1 MEGPYEQAGQSGWM
15 NNLRPMQSNEETE
28 QLWSFYEIEK
38 FEPLLPDHG
47 SGVAFMLRV
56 WPKPPCANIFFHGG
70 GANAK

>member
-1 MEGPYEQAGQSGWM
+1 
-15 NNLRPMQSNEETE
+15 MQSNEETE